1 MQVPRIVSESN
12 HLLTRSTPPPPLPRV
27 LLQISTD
34 HHPSL
39 LLDADCYHLLE
50 WCVASYPT
58 DAVLQQSASAA
69 LQRLQATLSKHESLR
84 RRFQAKHV
92 ERKTALEA
100 ELLLPEDELW
110 ISDSDGGADASDSD
124 DDVP

>member
-1 MQVPRIVSESN
+1 M
-12 HLLTRSTPPPPLPRV
+12 
-27 LLQISTD
+27 
-34 HHPSL
+34 
-39 LLDADCYHLLE
+39 
-50 WCVASYPT
+50 ASYPT